1 MKNASIAEGFYL
13 TTFFVKKRLGWI
25 PRGGGSGLTG
35 QRSPRIACFC
45 LAVLLLTFSTV
56 SAQSGETQI
65 EGIQKAIKQ
74 QLMAFNNNDYKA
86 AYRYASKAIQSVFSL
101 VEFETMV
108 RSGYPQ
114 IDKSRKVDFGEILLS
129 EDLNQALAKVR
140 ITGMDHS
147 TLRTQYQMILE
158 GGAWKNNG
166 VVNLDVIESIP
177 IQSWPSKKRGPVL
190 DRFVNAL
197 NRFGRSLF
205 PPI

>member
-1 MKNASIAEGFYL
+1 MSIL
-13 TTFFVKKRLGWI
+13 KKKLRRI
-25 PRGGGSGLTG
+25 IHGGVHGLTG
-35 QRSPRIACFC
+35 RRPPRIACFC

-74 QLMAFNNNDYKA
+74 QLMAFNNNDYEA
-86 AYRYASKAIQSVFSL
+86 AYRYASKAIQSAFSL

-114 IDKSRKVDFGEILLS
+114 IDKSREVDFGEILLS
-129 EDLNQALAKVR
+129 KDVTQALAKVR
-140 ITGMDHS
+140 ITGMDRS
-147 TLRTQYQMILE
+147 ILNAQYQMILE

-177 IQSWPSKKRGPVL
+177 IQFLPSKKRGPVL